1 MEKAVSFYFYLLLLS
16 FILIIMFI
24 PQSYSLAI
32 ILCFVTMLCWG
43 SWGNTQKLAGK
54 SWRFELFYWDYA
66 LGILLFSLLLGF
78 TLGSN
83 GQHGRGFIED
93 IRQADTRNILN
104 AILGGVVFNASNI
117 LLVAAMAI
125 AGMAVAFPV
134 GVGIALALGVIIN
147 YIFAPQGN
155 PLWLFA
161 GLIFVVA
168 AIIIDAIAY
177 RKHSTS
183 LKKVSGK
190 GILLSVSGGVFMSL
204 FYRFVASS
212 MSTNFEAP
220 GAGKLTPYSAIFFFA
235 VGLLVS
241 NFLFNYL
248 IMKRPFEGEPL
259 SFKDYKKGSFGV
271 HLTGIAGGV
280 IWNLGMSMSIL
291 ASGKAGFAI
300 SYGLGQGATLIAAL
314 WGVFIWKEFKG
325 ASKAVYTLILFMFLA
340 YLAGLGLLVYA
351 GA

>member
-1 MEKAVSFYFYLLLLS
+1 
-16 FILIIMFI
+16 MFI
-24 PQSYSLAI
+24 PQSYSLAV
-32 ILCFVTMLCWG
+32 ILCIVTMLCWG
-43 SWGNTQKLAGK
+43 SWGNTQKLSGK
-54 SWRFELFYWDYA
+54 SWRFELFYWDYV

-78 TLGSN
+78 TLGNN
-83 GQHGRGFIED
+83 GDSGRGFIDD
-93 IRQADTRNILN
+93 IRQAETGNVLN
-104 AILGGVVFNASNI
+104 AMLGGIIFNASNI

-155 PLWLFA
+155 ATWLFA
-161 GLIFVVA
+161 GVTLIVA

-177 RKHSTS
+177 KRHSAS
-183 LKKVSGK
+183 LQKVSGK
-190 GILLSVSGGVFMSL
+190 GILLSISAGVLMAL

-212 MSTNFEAP
+212 MVTSFEMP
-220 GAGKLTPYSAIFFFA
+220 EAGKLTPYSAVFFFSIG
-235 VGLLVS
+235 VVLS
-241 NFLFNYL
+241 NLLFNTI
-248 IMKRPFEGEPL
+248 IMKKPFEGKSL
-259 SFKDYKKGSFGV
+259 SFKDYKKGSPGI
-271 HLTGIAGGV
+271 HLTGVLGGV
-280 IWNLGMSMSIL
+280 IWNTGMSMSII

-325 ASKAVYTLILFMFLA
+325 ASRSVNTLVYMMFLA
-340 YLAGLGLLVYA
+340 YLAGLALLVYA

>member
-1 MEKAVSFYFYLLLLS
+1 
-16 FILIIMFI
+16 MFI

-32 ILCFVTMLCWG
+32 ILCAVTMLCWG

-54 SWRFELFYWDYA
+54 SWRFELFYWDYV

-83 GQHGRGFIED
+83 GENGRGFIDD
-93 IRQADTRNILN
+93 IAQAEKGNIFN
-104 AILGGVVFNASNI
+104 AIMGGIIFNASNI

-147 YIFAPQGN
+147 YVFAPQGN
-155 PLWLFA
+155 ATWLF
-161 GLIFVVA
+161 GGVTLIVA

-177 RKHSTS
+177 KKHSAS

-190 GILLSVSGGVFMSL
+190 GILLSISAGVLMSL

-212 MSTNFEAP
+212 MVTSFEVP
-220 GAGKLTPYSAIFFFA
+220 EAGKLTPYSAIFFFA
-235 VGLLVS
+235 VGVLLS

-248 IMKRPFEGEPL
+248 IMKRPFDGTPL
-259 SFKDYKKGSFGV
+259 SFKDYAKGSLGV
-271 HLTGIAGGV
+271 HLTGIAGGM
-280 IWNLGMSMSIL
+280 IWNIGMSLSII

-325 ASKAVYTLILFMFLA
+325 ASKSVNTLIFLMFLA
-340 YLAGLGLLVYA
+340 YLAGLALLVYA
-351 GA
+351 GT

>member
-1 MEKAVSFYFYLLLLS
+1 
-16 FILIIMFI
+16 MFI
-24 PQSYSLAI
+24 PQSYTLAI
-32 ILCFVTMLCWG
+32 VLCIITMLCWG

-54 SWRFELFYWDYA
+54 SWRFELFYWDYV
-66 LGILLFSLLLGF
+66 LGIVLFSLLLGF
-78 TLGSN
+78 TLGSTGDN
-83 GQHGRGFIED
+83 GRSFIQD
-93 IRQADTRNILN
+93 IQQAESHNILN
-104 AILGGVVFNASNI
+104 AMIGGVIFNASNI

-155 PLWLFA
+155 ANLLFGGVA
-161 GLIFVVA
+161 LVVV
-168 AIIIDAIAY
+168 AIIIDAVAY
-177 RKHSTS
+177 KKHSQS

-190 GILLSVSGGVFMSL
+190 GIILSISAGVLMAL

-212 MSTNFEAP
+212 MVTSFEVP
-220 GAGKLTPYSAIFFFA
+220 EVGKLTPYSAIFFFA
-235 VGLLVS
+235 VGVFIS
-241 NFLFNYL
+241 NLLFNYL
-248 IMKRPFEGEPL
+248 IMKRPFEGNPL
-259 SFKDYKKGSFGV
+259 TFKDYAKGSLSAHIYGA
-271 HLTGIAGGV
+271 LGGM
-280 IWNLGMSMSIL
+280 IWNIGMSMSIL

-325 ASKAVYTLILFMFLA
+325 ASKSVNALIFMMFIA
-340 YLAGLGLLVYA
+340 YLAGLALLVYA

>member
-1 MEKAVSFYFYLLLLS
+1 
-16 FILIIMFI
+16 MFI

-32 ILCFVTMLCWG
+32 ILCIVTMLCWG

-54 SWRFELFYWDYA
+54 TWRFELFYWDYVI
-66 LGILLFSLLLGF
+66 GILLFSILLGF

-83 GQHGRGFIED
+83 GEQGRGFIED
-93 IRQADTRNILN
+93 IRQADGKNILN
-104 AILGGVVFNASNI
+104 AMVGGVIFNASNI

-147 YIFAPQGN
+147 YVFAPQGN
-155 PLWLFA
+155 ATWLFGGVA
-161 GLIFVVA
+161 LIVV

-177 RKHSTS
+177 KKHSIS
-183 LKKVSGK
+183 MQKVSRK
-190 GILLSVSGGVFMSL
+190 GILLSLSAGVLMAL

-212 MSTNFEAP
+212 MVTSFEMP
-220 GAGKLTPYSAIFFFA
+220 EAGKLTPYSAIFFFSIG
-235 VGLLVS
+235 VLIS
-241 NFLFNYL
+241 NLLFNYL
-248 IMKRPFEGEPL
+248 IMKKPFEGGPL
-259 SFKDYKKGSFGV
+259 SFKDYAKGSFGV
-271 HLTGIAGGV
+271 HLTGILGGV
-280 IWNLGMSMSIL
+280 IWNIGMAMSII

-325 ASKAVYTLILFMFLA
+325 ASKSVNNLILFMFLA
-340 YLAGLGLLVYA
+340 YLAGLALLIIA

>member
-1 MEKAVSFYFYLLLLS
+1 
-16 FILIIMFI
+16 MFI

-32 ILCFVTMLCWG
+32 ILCAVTMLCWG

-54 SWRFELFYWDYA
+54 SWRFELFYWDYV

-83 GQHGRGFIED
+83 GENGRGFIDD
-93 IRQADTRNILN
+93 IAQAEKGNIFN
-104 AILGGVVFNASNI
+104 AIMGGIIFNASNI

-147 YIFAPQGN
+147 YVFAPQGN
-155 PLWLFA
+155 ATWLF
-161 GLIFVVA
+161 GGVTLIVA

-177 RKHSTS
+177 KKHSAS

-190 GILLSVSGGVFMSL
+190 GILLSISAGVLMSL

-212 MSTNFEAP
+212 MVTSFEVP
-220 GAGKLTPYSAIFFFA
+220 EAGKLTPG
-235 VGLLVS
+235 VLLS

-248 IMKRPFEGEPL
+248 IMKRPFDGTPL
-259 SFKDYKKGSFGV
+259 SFKDYAKGSLGV
-271 HLTGIAGGV
+271 HLTGIAGGM
-280 IWNLGMSMSIL
+280 IWNIGMSLSII

-325 ASKAVYTLILFMFLA
+325 ASKSVNTLIFLMFLA
-340 YLAGLGLLVYA
+340 YLAGLALLVYA
-351 GA
+351 GT